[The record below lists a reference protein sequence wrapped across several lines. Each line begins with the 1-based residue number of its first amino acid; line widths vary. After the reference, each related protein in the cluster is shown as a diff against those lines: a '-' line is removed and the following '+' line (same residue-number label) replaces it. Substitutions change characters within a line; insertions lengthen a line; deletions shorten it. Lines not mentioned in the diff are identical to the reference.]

1 PRKIDEVLKHS
12 TTSLRSKSIFVYRP
26 RLPTMRVI
34 GSHAISTRRPP
45 VFVALSRVV
54 VAVVGIGVLVVR
66 LAISSKRYG
75 RRFGMRGSIGSSG
88 STPVESRA
96 VDFPPGRSPGRAGL
110 VRYRPGS
117 SPSCAYSSARLLTL

>member
-45 VFVALSRVV
+45 VFVLLSRGV
-54 VAVVGIGVLVVR
+54 VAVVGIGVLVG
-66 LAISSKRYG
+66 AIGDRRNVTDAGSASADRSDPAG
-75 RRFGMRGSIGSSG
+75 RRRSNRAQSICRPDARRGAPASSCSG
-88 STPVESRA
+88 PAR
-96 VDFPPGRSPGRAGL
+96 GL
-110 VRYRPGS
+110 
-117 SPSCAYSSARLLTL
+117 AARTLRHAC